1 MRRFHPSEG
10 KQMTNEEQPIT
21 KESARS
27 LRDDIATAALQGMI
41 AAKRDGAM
49 SYERLAVYAYMMAD
63 AMLEARKQTRN
74 DKPQDAAKYA
84 AYGMTD
90 LTHLR
95 YDLLDGGANK

>member
-1 MRRFHPSEG
+1 
-10 KQMTNEEQPIT
+10 MTNEEQPST
-21 KESARS
+21 KENARI
-27 LRDDIATAALQGMI
+27 LRDDIAIAALQGMF
-41 AAKRDGAM
+41 AAKRDVAM
-49 SYERLAVYAYMMAD
+49 SNERLAVYAYMMAD
-63 AMLEARKQTRN
+63 AMLEARKQTMEKTRN

>member
-1 MRRFHPSEG
+1 MG
-10 KQMTNEEQPIT
+10 VAAMTNEEQPST
-21 KESARS
+21 KENARI
-27 LRDDIATAALQGMI
+27 LRDDIAIAALQGMI

-49 SYERLAVYAYMMAD
+49 SNKSLAKWAYMMAD
-63 AMLEARKQTRN
+63 EMLEAREQTRN
-74 DKPQDAAKYA
+74 EKPQDAAKYT